1 MNLATT
7 TIQSTSPMVNV
18 DALNSIR
25 TDIPD
30 HVTLVAVSKT
40 KPISNIQEAY
50 DLGVRDFGENRVQE
64 LVEKHDALPEDI
76 NWHAIGHLQTN
87 KAKQVANIA
96 HLVHAVDSTR
106 LFNALAKH
114 AIKPLDVLLQLHIA
128 SESTK
133 HGFTEEE
140 LINSIEEGLLSNPMI
155 NIRGV
160 MGMATFTDNHNQ
172 IASEFRSLR
181 NAYDK
186 IKTGMGE
193 GFDTVSMG
201 MSGDW
206 KIAIDEGSTLIRV
219 GSAIFGHR

>member
-1 MNLATT
+1 
-7 TIQSTSPMVNV
+7 MVNV

-25 TDIPD
+25 TEIPN

-40 KPISNIQEAY
+40 KPISDIQDAY

-64 LVEKHDALPEDI
+64 LVEKHGELPEDI

-87 KAKQVANIA
+87 KAKQVANIS

-106 LFNALAKH
+106 LFDALSKH
-114 AIKPLDVLLQLHIA
+114 AVNPLDVLLQLHIA

-140 LINSIEEGLLSNPMI
+140 LMNSIEEGLLYNPMI

-186 IKTGMGE
+186 IKTGMGKD
-193 GFDTVSMG
+193 FDTVSMG

>member
-1 MNLATT
+1 
-7 TIQSTSPMVNV
+7 MVNV
-18 DALNSIR
+18 DALNNIR
-25 TDIPD
+25 TNIPD

-40 KPISNIQEAY
+40 KPISNIQEAF

-64 LVEKHDALPEDI
+64 LVEKHGALPEDI

>member
-1 MNLATT
+1 
-7 TIQSTSPMVNV
+7 MVNV

>member
-1 MNLATT
+1 
-7 TIQSTSPMVNV
+7 MVNV

-25 TDIPD
+25 TEIPN

-40 KPISNIQEAY
+40 KPISDIQDAY

-64 LVEKHDALPEDI
+64 LVEKHGELPEDI

-87 KAKQVANIA
+87 KAKQVANIS

-106 LFNALAKH
+106 LFDALSKH
-114 AIKPLDVLLQLHIA
+114 AVNPLDVLLQLHIA

-140 LINSIEEGLLSNPMI
+140 LMNSIEEGLLSNPMI

-186 IKTGMGE
+186 IKTGMGID
-193 GFDTVSMG
+193 FDTVSMG

>member
-1 MNLATT
+1 
-7 TIQSTSPMVNV
+7 MVNV

-25 TDIPD
+25 TEIPN

-40 KPISNIQEAY
+40 KPISDIQDAY

-64 LVEKHDALPEDI
+64 LVEKHGELPEDI

-87 KAKQVANIA
+87 KAKQVANIS

-106 LFNALAKH
+106 LFDALSKH
-114 AIKPLDVLLQLHIA
+114 AVNPLDVLLQLHIA
-128 SESTK
+128 SESNK

-140 LINSIEEGLLSNPMI
+140 LMNSIEEGILSNPMI

-186 IKTGMGE
+186 IKTGMGKD
-193 GFDTVSMG
+193 FDTVSMG

>member
-1 MNLATT
+1 
-7 TIQSTSPMVNV
+7 MVNV

-25 TDIPD
+25 TEIPN

-40 KPISNIQEAY
+40 KPISDIQDAY

-64 LVEKHDALPEDI
+64 LVEKHGELPEDI

-87 KAKQVANIA
+87 KAKQVANIS

-106 LFNALAKH
+106 LFVALSKH
-114 AIKPLDVLLQLHIA
+114 AVNPLDVLLQLHIA

-140 LINSIEEGLLSNPMI
+140 LMNSIEEGLLSNPMI

-186 IKTGMGE
+186 IKTGMGKD
-193 GFDTVSMG
+193 FDTVSMG

>member
-1 MNLATT
+1 
-7 TIQSTSPMVNV
+7 MVNV

-25 TDIPD
+25 TEIPN

-40 KPISNIQEAY
+40 KPISDIQDAY

-64 LVEKHDALPEDI
+64 LVEKHGELPEDI

-87 KAKQVANIA
+87 KAKQVANIS

-106 LFNALAKH
+106 LFDALSKH
-114 AIKPLDVLLQLHIA
+114 AVNPLDVLLQLHIA

-140 LINSIEEGLLSNPMI
+140 LMNSIEEGLLSNPMV